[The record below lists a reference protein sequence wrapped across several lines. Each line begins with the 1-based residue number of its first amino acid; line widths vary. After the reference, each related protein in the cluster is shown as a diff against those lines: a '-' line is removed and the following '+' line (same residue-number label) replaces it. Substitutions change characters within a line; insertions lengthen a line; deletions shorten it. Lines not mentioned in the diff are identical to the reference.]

1 MSKLVT
7 WPWRGEGRE
16 VGGVERTKGG
26 GGGEDGKENW
36 GYTCNMHMSGV
47 RENYTHTRGVGR
59 ERKWICGEVCTY
71 YMCIDIYIYR
81 GVYMCGASEKIMTH
95 SSENAI
101 PRKTPNR
108 ETQIPRYTLKWS
120 QNRSL
125 NLYRETPRNLSFSIW
140 WISEMY
146 CYQWNLSYGVARAS
160 RLLKL

>member
-1 MSKLVT
+1 
-7 WPWRGEGRE
+7 
-16 VGGVERTKGG
+16 
-26 GGGEDGKENW
+26 
-36 GYTCNMHMSGV
+36 
-47 RENYTHTRGVGR
+47 
-59 ERKWICGEVCTY
+59 
-71 YMCIDIYIYR
+71 MCSDIYIYR

-160 RLLKL
+160 RLLKIIGLFCKRALKKRRYSAKETYNLKEPTNRSHPIVGGESEKLGEREDSLSPFCRLIRALSL